1 MHIIWFT
8 KGRQFQNIQMS
19 DKLESC
25 SHLTSGRKVLH
36 MTALSNNFASLLLP
50 ELNIDDANSL
60 PNM

>member
-19 DKLESC
+19 DKLEAC
-25 SHLTSGRKVLH
+25 SHLTNGRKVLH

-50 ELNIDDANSL
+50 ELNIDDDNSL